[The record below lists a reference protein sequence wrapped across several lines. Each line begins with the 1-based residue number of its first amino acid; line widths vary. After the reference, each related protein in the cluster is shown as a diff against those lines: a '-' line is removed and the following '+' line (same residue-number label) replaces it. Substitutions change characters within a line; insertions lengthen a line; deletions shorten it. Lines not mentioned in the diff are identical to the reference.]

1 MSTGRMDLIRDV
13 ESALVFSLGSDV
25 TRKVSAALTLALTK
39 YEVIHAENAIAVRDD
54 DYDSFLKVY
63 LATKRL
69 EGRSDKTLKLY
80 KTLLDR
86 AHSMMGVPISQVTAF
101 HLRSFLAHEEAR
113 GLSLRSISGQRSV
126 FKSFFGW
133 LHSEGFIQK
142 DPTVQVAKI
151 KCEKTIER
159 PFSTIDLEKLRSA
172 CGNIRDRAIIEFLRA
187 TGCRI
192 DEVVKLDVAGIDFA
206 NNTVKVHGKGNK
218 WRLVYFDDVA
228 ALHIKRYL
236 ESRGDLGGALF
247 KGRGTDRLTDEGV
260 RVMLKKI
267 EKKSGVTNVHPH
279 RFRRTAATTLIRRGM
294 SVQDV
299 AKLLG
304 HSNINTTMTYIY
316 QDDADIKSSYNRYT
330 V

>member
-1 MSTGRMDLIRDV
+1 MSTNRMDLIRDV
-13 ESALVFSLGSDV
+13 ESALVYSLGTDI

-39 YEVIHAENAIAVRDD
+39 YEVIRAENALAVRDD
-54 DYDSFLKVY
+54 DYDSLLKVY

-80 KTLLDR
+80 KNLLDR
-86 AHSMMGVPISQVTAF
+86 AHSLMGVPITQVNAF
-101 HLRSFLAHEEAR
+101 HLRSFMAHEESR

-133 LHSEGFIQK
+133 LFNEGFIPK
-142 DPTVQVAKI
+142 DPTVQVAKV
-151 KCEKTIER
+151 KYEKKIEK
-159 PFSTIDLEKLRSA
+159 PFSTVDLEKLRNA
-172 CGNIRDRAIIEFLRA
+172 CGTIRDRAILEFLRA

-192 DEVVKLDVAGIDFA
+192 DEVVKLNVEGLDFVGK
-206 NNTVKVHGKGNK
+206 TVKVHGKGNK
-218 WRLVYFDDVA
+218 WRIAYFDDVA
-228 ALHIKRYL
+228 ALHLKRYL
-236 ESRGDLGGALF
+236 EARGDLGGALF
-247 KGRGTDRLTDEGV
+247 QGRGSKRLTDEGV
-260 RVMLKKI
+260 RVMLKKL
-267 EKKSGVTNVHPH
+267 EAKSGVTNVHPH

-316 QDDADIKSSYNRYT
+316 QDDADIKSSYARFT